1 MSNIPEISVKFLGNK
16 TVIFKNSTLLS
27 VTDKL
32 LNEKAFAQAEPMLIT
47 FSTGKQLYF
56 KKDDFYQ
63 FFNNKLTVAELFLNM
78 ETEGLWR
85 NKHTIVYDN
94 KIDIDPSSL
103 WTKKANFLTL
113 VDDDWNVSVKFEKEL
128 FSEI

>member
-63 FFNNKLTVAELFLNM
+63 FFNNKLTVAELFLNT

-85 NKHTIVYDN
+85 NKHTIVYN
-94 KIDIDPSSL
+94 KKIDIDPGSL